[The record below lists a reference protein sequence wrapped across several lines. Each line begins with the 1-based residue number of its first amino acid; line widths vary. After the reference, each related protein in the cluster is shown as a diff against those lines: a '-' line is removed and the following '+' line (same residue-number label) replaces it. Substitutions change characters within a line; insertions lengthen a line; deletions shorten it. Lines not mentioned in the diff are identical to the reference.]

1 MKLINLLPPERS
13 LGLTREYY
21 LRLATLGA
29 LVVAF
34 LAFSAMLLLLPTYY
48 YLTTA
53 LATKRADL
61 ALRAAPPEV
70 SGEFAVEEAALASR
84 IAIVEAVQTNASAST
99 LVRDMLAV
107 SRRGVRVQNLNYTPK
122 VAEKPGI
129 LLVSGVADTR
139 ESLRAYQN
147 ALLGAAFA
155 AAAELPVAAYAKDTN
170 IPFTI
175 TVTLRS

>member
-1 MKLINLLPPERS
+1 MKVINLLPPERS

-29 LVVAF
+29 LAVAF
-34 LAFSAMLLLLPTYY
+34 LACSAMLLLVPTYY

-53 LATKRADL
+53 LTVKRADL

-70 SGEFAVEEAALASR
+70 TGEFSEQEAALASR
-84 IAIVEAVQTNASAST
+84 IALVEAVQANPAVST
-99 LVRDMLAV
+99 LVREVLAV
-107 SRRGVRVQNLNYTPK
+107 SRSNVRVLNLNYTPK
-122 VAEKPGI
+122 LAEKPGI
-129 LLVSGVADTR
+129 LLVSGVADSR
-139 ESLRAYQN
+139 EALRAYQN
-147 ALLGAAFA
+147 ALQGAAFA
-155 AAAELPVAAYAKDTN
+155 TAAELPVAAYAKDAN